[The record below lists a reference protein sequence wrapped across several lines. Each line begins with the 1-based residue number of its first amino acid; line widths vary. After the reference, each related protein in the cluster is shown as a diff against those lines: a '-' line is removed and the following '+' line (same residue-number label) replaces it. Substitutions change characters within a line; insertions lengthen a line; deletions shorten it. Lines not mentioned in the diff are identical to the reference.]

1 MVVKR
6 KRGERSQT
14 IINEVDYMILKIIKE
29 SKKEV
34 AIMWLR
40 SYLNISAISLRTH
53 INRMIKLK
61 FITREKVPKT
71 NRSILNLT
79 KDGEDILKILMR
91 VVKK

>member
-1 MVVKR
+1 MLVKR

-40 SYLNISAISLRTH
+40 SHLNISSISLRTH

-79 KDGEDILKILMR
+79 KDGEDILKVLNR